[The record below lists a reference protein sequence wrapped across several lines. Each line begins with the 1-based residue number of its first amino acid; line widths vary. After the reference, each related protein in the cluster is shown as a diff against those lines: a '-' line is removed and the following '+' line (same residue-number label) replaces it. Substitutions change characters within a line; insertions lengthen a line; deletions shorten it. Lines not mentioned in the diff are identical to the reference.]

1 MYKVNRFT
9 KSSSDI
15 VCINK
20 LLLCRQV
27 LFQMLHCK
35 VPIICFNA
43 KDFLRTLLQVYGNEI
58 SWKQGNYLIYY
69 LILSSLCF

>member
-1 MYKVNRFT
+1 MLTVVLGASETIYFVHLI
-9 KSSSDI
+9 KSSSSI
-15 VCINK
+15 VCVNE
-20 LLLCRQV
+20 LLLRREV

-58 SWKQGNYLIYY
+58 SWKQGNYLI
-69 LILSSLCF
+69 

>member
-1 MYKVNRFT
+1 MCKVNRFT
-9 KSSSDI
+9 KSSSNI
-15 VCINK
+15 LCVNE
-20 LLLCRQV
+20 LLLCRRV

-58 SWKQGNYLIYY
+58 SWKQGDYLI
-69 LILSSLCF
+69 